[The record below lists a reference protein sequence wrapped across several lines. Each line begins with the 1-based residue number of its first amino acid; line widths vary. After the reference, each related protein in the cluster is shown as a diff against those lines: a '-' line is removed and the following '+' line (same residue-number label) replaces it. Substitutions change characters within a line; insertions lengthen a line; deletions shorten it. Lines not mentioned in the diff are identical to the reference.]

1 MRNASKL
8 VEQACYAFLTV
19 GGILWV
25 LDVPQRLG
33 FSLVDPEWLGPYLGA
48 AILASFLRYPYPGS
62 LRWAGLPAGL
72 LGLAAWAYMGA
83 HHGVWLIDIEG
94 ATPAKV
100 VPGLIAL
107 LVLLEAARKACGR
120 SIAIL
125 VWLLLLY
132 GLVGH
137 LLPPPFESANRS
149 SEQLVLYIYNDTNGV
164 PGLVLNIIATLVLAF
179 IVFGKLME
187 LGGATQLFTDLSLS
201 AMGHR
206 RGGPAKVAIVA
217 SASFGMVSGSTVGNI
232 MSTGVV
238 TIPLMKRSGFPA
250 HEAAAVEAVAS
261 NGGQL
266 APPVMGVTA
275 FLIAEFLQMDY
286 VDVAIAAAVP
296 ALFYFVCLFIQV
308 DLIALRRGLL
318 GVSRAE
324 LPRAGPALRSGWML
338 LLPVGVLLY
347 FLFFA
352 GFTPAMAA
360 MLSAATLLVMWV
372 ARLRRLPSRRE
383 WADLVFGC
391 GDNMLPLLLI
401 GAAAGVV
408 IGVMNLTGL
417 GFSIS
422 LVLNTIGQSFGLF
435 VMLFITAMLAIVLGM
450 GMPTAAVYV
459 VLSIILAPAI
469 IKFGAT
475 PLAAHLFIF
484 YFGML
489 SFLTPPVA
497 VASYVAAGLANAS
510 MWRTGWMG
518 LKLSAIAYLLPF
530 LWIVNPALILDG
542 SPLAVAL
549 VLTTVLGGVLML
561 GRGLQMIGHGVGETA
576 FGAFLCAAGIV
587 IGSTTAWWGPEAW
600 PGFVVGG
607 FGIAFA
613 WIAPRITERRVASP
627 L

>member
-1 MRNASKL
+1 MPKARKL
-8 VEQACYAFLTV
+8 VEQACYVWLVV
-19 GGILWV
+19 GGVLWV

-33 FSLVDPEWLGPYLGA
+33 LSLVDPEWLGPYLGA
-48 AILASFLRYPYPGS
+48 AVLACFLRYPY
-62 LRWAGLPAGL
+62 AGALHWIGVPMGV
-72 LGLAAWAYMGA
+72 LGLAGWCYMGF

-100 VPGLIAL
+100 VPGAVAIV
-107 LVLLEAARKACGR
+107 VLLEAVRKACGR
-120 SIAIL
+120 AIAIL
-125 VWLLLLY
+125 VWALLAY
-132 GLVGH
+132 GFVGH

-149 SEQLVLYIYNDTNGV
+149 AEQLVLYVYNDTNGV
-164 PGLVLNIIATLVLAF
+164 PGLVLGIIATLVLAF
-179 IVFGKLME
+179 ILFGKLME
-187 LGGATQLFTDLSLS
+187 LSGATQLFTDLSL
-201 AMGHR
+201 AGMGHR

-217 SASFGMVSGSTVGNI
+217 SASFGMISGSTVGNI

-238 TIPLMKRSGFPA
+238 TIPLMKRSGFAP

-275 FLIAEFLQMDY
+275 FLIAEFLQMEY

-296 ALFYFVCLFIQV
+296 ALFYFICLFIQV
-308 DLIALRRGLL
+308 DLIALRRGLH
-318 GVSRAE
+318 GVARSD
-324 LPRAGPALRSGWML
+324 LPRALPILRSGWML

-360 MLSAATLLVMWV
+360 VLSAATLFLMWL
-372 ARLRRLPSRRE
+372 ARLRRLPNGRE
-383 WADLVFGC
+383 WAELIFGS

-422 LVLNTIGQSFGLF
+422 LVLNAIGESLGLF
-435 VMLFITAMLAIVLGM
+435 VMLVITAMLAIVLGM

-459 VLSIILAPAI
+459 VLSIILAPALV
-469 IKFGAT
+469 KFGTT

-497 VASYVAAGLANAS
+497 VASYVAAGLAGAN
-510 MWRTGWMG
+510 MWRTGWVG
-518 LKLSAIAYLLPF
+518 LKLSVIAYLLPF

-542 SPLAVAL
+542 STLAIAL
-549 VLTTVLGGVLML
+549 VLATVLGGVLTI
-561 GRGLQMIGHGVGETA
+561 GRGLQMVGHGAGETA
-576 FGAFLCAAGIV
+576 FGLFLCAAGLL
-587 IGSTTAWWGPEAW
+587 IGTATVWWGPEAW
-600 PGFVVGG
+600 PGFVLGG
-607 FGIAFA
+607 MGVAFA
-613 WIAPRITERRVASP
+613 WLAPKYAEARVASP